1 MNGCPIMHRAGRGG
15 FPPFFPPPRNPVGD
29 KFFTRELQEKW
40 LISEGHIFA
49 GQGVLVGRSGFNKV
63 KKMKRK

>member
-1 MNGCPIMHRAGRGG
+1 
-15 FPPFFPPPRNPVGD
+15 VGD